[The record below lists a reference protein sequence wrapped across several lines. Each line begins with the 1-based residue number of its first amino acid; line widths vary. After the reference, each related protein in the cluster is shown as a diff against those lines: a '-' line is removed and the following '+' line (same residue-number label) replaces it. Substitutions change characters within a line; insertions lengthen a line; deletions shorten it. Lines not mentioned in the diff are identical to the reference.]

1 MSTVRGSDSTKPTL
15 LTPQAY
21 LFIVAIGV
29 AACLPLY
36 LYGLPLILDLN
47 HHYRTA
53 LGFYESIVSG
63 NYYPSWHPS
72 TNGGYGDLSVRFYPP
87 ALYYMLCVFK
97 LITRDWFL
105 ASLLTVTSLAIA
117 GALGMYLWARSFT
130 SHYYALAASLLFVLA
145 PFHAN
150 ELYQSGMYGQYAAAS
165 VLPFVFAFVERI
177 IRSGRSSNVALLGLS
192 YGALVLCNV
201 PLAVLGSVSV
211 AIYAVIRLVQSFKL
225 SVVYR
230 LAAGAALGVA
240 LSCFYW
246 FPVMRELKWK
256 SPSGIDQG
264 AWFDYRNNFLFH
276 SSPSVMS
283 DFLLPLLA
291 LATITMAAP
300 SIILLF
306 KKDRRAVAPAVIALL
321 GFLMST
327 VVSKPI
333 WDRSPILQET
343 QFPWR
348 WMTITSASISLLT
361 ALGLAEMYSM
371 WRLRLRALSI
381 AFTGLVLFALS
392 FTIFQLMRGAIL
404 SDRAEFNQ
412 KVEWLKGSKTNQ
424 DFLPVWA
431 KGQVRRMNSEIEAP
445 NRAVTVLEWSPERKI
460 FSLEAG
466 QATDVRL
473 KTYYYPHWLA
483 SANATHL
490 VTTPADDG
498 ALLVRVPSEKTT
510 IELKFTEPLSSYIAG
525 SVSVVAL
532 LMIVSLLVLE
542 WWPNFVGASLR
553 GRPTSQMAR
562 ERIGRPRRDAPTN

>member
-1 MSTVRGSDSTKPTL
+1 MSTDQGADSTKPTL
-15 LTPQAY
+15 RTPQAY
-21 LFIVAIGV
+21 LMIAAIGG

-36 LYGLPLILDLN
+36 LYGLPLVLDLN
-47 HHYRTA
+47 HHYRTV

-87 ALYYMLCVFK
+87 ALYFMLSAFR
-97 LITRDWFL
+97 LITHDWFL
-105 ASLLTVTSLAIA
+105 ASLLAATSWAIT

-130 SHYYALAASLLFVLA
+130 SHYYALAASLLFALA

-177 IRSGRSSNVALLGLS
+177 IRGGRSANVALLGLS
-192 YGALVLCNV
+192 YGLLVLCNV
-201 PLAVLGSVSV
+201 PLTVLGSISI
-211 AIYAVIRLVQSFKL
+211 AIYAVIRLAQSFKV

-230 LAAGAALGVA
+230 LAAGVALGVA
-240 LSCFYW
+240 SSCFYW
-246 FPVMRELKWK
+246 LPVVRELKWK
-256 SPSGIDQG
+256 SPSGIEQG
-264 AWFDYRNNFLFH
+264 PWFDYRNNFLFH

-306 KKDRRAVAPAVIALL
+306 KKDRRAIGPAVVALL

-327 VVSKPI
+327 ALSKPI
-333 WDRSPILQET
+333 WDKLPILQET

-348 WMTITSASISLLT
+348 WMTITSACISLLT

-404 SDRAEFNQ
+404 SNRAEFNQ
-412 KVEWLKGSKTNQ
+412 KVEWLNGSKTNQ

-431 KGQVRRMNSEIEAP
+431 KGQVRSMNSEIEAP
-445 NRAVTVLEWSPERKI
+445 NRAVTVLEWSAERKI

-466 QATDVRL
+466 QGTDVRL
-473 KTYYYPHWLA
+473 KTYYYPYWLA
-483 SANATHL
+483 SANATPL

-498 ALLVRVPSEKTT
+498 ALMVRVPSEKTMV
-510 IELKFTEPLSSYIAG
+510 EVRFTEPLSSYIAAT
-525 SVSVVAL
+525 VSIVAL
-532 LMIVSLLVLE
+532 LMIVSLLVLSRLALIVM
-542 WWPNFVGASLR
+542 P
-553 GRPTSQMAR
+553 
-562 ERIGRPRRDAPTN
+562 RPRRVVFDARG